1 MSKHIRVL
9 CLLALLA
16 GAALLMAGCGSTGQ
30 AGTNSG
36 SAVASA
42 STTPSGDPIVFGAV
56 VSTTGPAAPL
66 GEPERNAIQLLEKTI
81 NAAGGVIGRPLKIVI
96 LDDQS
101 NPKEAVTAA
110 NRLLQQEKA
119 VALIGASTSSC
130 TLAIKPIA
138 TKAGVPLMAMAAA
151 NSITDEAPMEW
162 VWRVAPKD
170 DLAVMRA
177 LKYIGEGLKL
187 TKVGV
192 LYDENAFG
200 QSGLAQIEKS
210 KGQYGLEVVAKE
222 SYKTDET
229 DLTAQLTKIKGANPE
244 VIVVWGTNPGPAIA
258 AKNLKQLGMT
268 QPYVG
273 SHGIANLKFI
283 ELAGTSGEGVAFPTT
298 KILAPGSITDPKQ
311 KALIDAFMIDYQK
324 EYGQPPN
331 HFASHG
337 YDGVALLV
345 EAIKTAGSTDPK
357 AMQAALNKV
366 SGFAGADGIFTY
378 TPTNHDGLAVDD
390 LIMVKIQGGKWTPAQ

>member
-16 GAALLMAGCGSTGQ
+16 GAALLAAGCGSTGQ
-30 AGTNSG
+30 TGANSG
-36 SAVASA
+36 TTVAST
-42 STTPSGDPIVFGAV
+42 STVPSGEPIVIGAV
-56 VSTTGPAAPL
+56 VSTTGAAAPL
-66 GEPERNAIQLLEKTI
+66 GEPESNTMQLLEKNI
-81 NAAGGVIGRPLKIVI
+81 NASGGVLGRPLKIVI
-96 LDDQS
+96 VDDQS
-101 NPKEAVTAA
+101 DPKQAVTAA

-119 VALIGASTSSC
+119 VALIGGSTSST

-138 TKAGVPLMAMAAA
+138 TKAGVPLIAMAAA
-151 NSITDEAPMEW
+151 NSITDEAPMDW

-177 LKYIGEGLKL
+177 LKYIGENLKL
-187 TKVGV
+187 KKIGV

-200 QSGLAQIEKS
+200 QSGITQIEKS
-210 KGQYGLEVVAKE
+210 KDQYGLEVVAKE

-244 VIVVWGTNPGPAIA
+244 VIVVWGTNPAPAIA
-258 AKNLKQLGMT
+258 AKNMKQLGMT

-273 SHGIANLKFI
+273 SHGIANLAFI
-283 ELAGTSGEGVAFPTT
+283 TLAGAAGEGVVFPAT
-298 KILAPGSITDPKQ
+298 KILAPETITDPKQ
-311 KALIDAFMIDYQK
+311 KALIDTFIADYQK
-324 EYGQPPN
+324 EYGESPN

-345 EAIKTAGSTDPK
+345 EAIKRAGSTDPK
-357 AMQAALNKV
+357 AMQAALNNL
-366 SGFAGADGIFTY
+366 SGFAGADGIFNY
-378 TPTNHDGLAVDD
+378 TATNHDGLAVED
-390 LIMVKIQGGKWTPAQ
+390 LIMVKIQGGKWTLAK